1 MTPGSWSTKQF
12 ANVVAEKTLQS
23 MFACAKIAKTMI
35 KDCTAL
41 IAVWKMR
48 SMQAIDKLRFEMNSK
63 KEIKIG

>member
-1 MTPGSWSTKQF
+1 
-12 ANVVAEKTLQS
+12 